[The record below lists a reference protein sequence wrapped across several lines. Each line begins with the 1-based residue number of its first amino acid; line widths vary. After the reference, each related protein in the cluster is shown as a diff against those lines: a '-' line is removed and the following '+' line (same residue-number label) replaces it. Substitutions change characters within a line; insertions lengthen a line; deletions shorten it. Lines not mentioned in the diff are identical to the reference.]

1 MAEEC
6 DVLVVGAGT
15 AGCYFAREVARRGHS
30 VILLERDERN
40 QVGKRLDIF
49 HIDSIRFRQ
58 FGIEE
63 PTEGSAE
70 LIAIHP
76 EGLCLSPDGKIAKP
90 VKYSFHVMR
99 LTPFIQRLQREAEAA
114 GALLVDNCE
123 FKEPLLEG
131 GRLSG
136 VRAFSAGESVEYR
149 ARLVVDA
156 SGTTAAVRTSLP
168 PDFGVETFALG
179 PGDVMFTVLRYIR
192 WKDPQSPHPRGLNFW
207 PFYKV
212 FCNPSYTEEEAILGV
227 GQPES
232 FQRSEEVLEEF
243 LSKVI
248 LPPFEII
255 KIERGIT
262 PYRRP
267 PLSLVGEGF
276 LCLGD
281 AACITKPFSG
291 EGVTAAWTLCQ
302 IAAEEVH
309 VALKHPGPLGR
320 RSLWNVN
327 VRYFQ
332 DQGAKFAELLAQI
345 PGAAGLTSDEQ
356 QYLFRKDIIFSS
368 QELEEINRDYGLR
381 VSFSGMARMGALLVW
396 GVLSRQ
402 FSLKNLR
409 SLLGSIAISGK
420 IAKHYRSYPRTPEGF
435 SAWEKRA
442 KGLWSRAGF

>member
-6 DVLVVGAGT
+6 DIVVVGAGT
-15 AGCYFAREVARRGHS
+15 AGCYFAREVARQGHS
-30 VILLERDERN
+30 VILLERDERS

-63 PTEGSAE
+63 PAEGSAE
-70 LIAIHP
+70 LVAVYP
-76 EGLCLSPDGKIAKP
+76 DGLCLSPDGKIAKP

-114 GALLVDNCE
+114 GAQLVDRCE
-123 FKEPLLEG
+123 FRESLLEK
-131 GRLSG
+131 GRLCG
-136 VRAFSAGESVEYR
+136 VRVLREGESMEYR

-156 SGTTAAVRTSLP
+156 SGTSAAVRTSLP

-179 PGDVMFTVLRYIR
+179 PGDVMYTILRYIR
-192 WKDPQSPHPRGLNFW
+192 WKDPHAAHPRGLNFW
-207 PFYKV
+207 PYYKV

-243 LSKVI
+243 LSRVY
-248 LPPFEII
+248 LPPFEVI

-267 PLSLVGEGF
+267 PFSLVGEGF

-291 EGVTAAWTLCQ
+291 EGVTAAWTLCR

-309 VALKHPGPLGR
+309 AALKRPRPLDR
-320 RSLWNVN
+320 RSLWGIN
-327 VRYFQ
+327 VRYFR

-345 PGAAGLTSDEQ
+345 PGAAGLSPGEQ

-368 QELEEINRDYGLR
+368 RELEEINRDYALS
-381 VSFSGMARMGALLVW
+381 VSPANLARMGTLLAW
-396 GVLSRQ
+396 GLLSRQ
-402 FSLKNLR
+402 FSLKSLR
-409 SLLGSIAISGK
+409 ALLGSIAVSGK
-420 IAKHYRSYPRTPEGF
+420 IARHYRSYPPAPEGF
-435 SAWEKRA
+435 PAWKRRA
-442 KGLWSRAGF
+442 EQLWARAGL